1 MHYAASKGNADIVQ
15 YLCRDGVD
23 ANVADGN
30 AVTPFYWSIYNDHE
44 GVVRVLW
51 EASVDKHQL
60 LSLDATPLYIAAAEG
75 HLDMVIFVCNLCP
88 QPAWCFDQPPA
99 ADYDVLRYLC
109 DIDVQE
115 VEPAHEIASNQGHIE
130 CARWLYFYSGLP
142 R

>member
-1 MHYAASKGNADIVQ
+1 MHYAASNGNAEIVQ

-23 ANVADGN
+23 ANVADENG
-30 AVTPFYWSIYNDHE
+30 VTPFYWSIFNDHE
-44 GVVRVLW
+44 SVVRVLW
-51 EASVDKHQL
+51 DASADKHQL

-75 HLDMVIFVCNLCP
+75 HLDIVILLCDLCQ
-88 QPAWCFDQPPA
+88 QPACSARFALLP
-99 ADYDVLRYLC
+99 VLSFLC

-115 VEPAHEIASNQGHIE
+115 AEPAHEMASNQGHIE